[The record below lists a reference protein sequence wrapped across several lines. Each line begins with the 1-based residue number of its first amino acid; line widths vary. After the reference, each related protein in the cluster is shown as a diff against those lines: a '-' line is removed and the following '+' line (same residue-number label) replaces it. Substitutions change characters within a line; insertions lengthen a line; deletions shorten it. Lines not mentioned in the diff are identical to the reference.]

1 MKFRVTVE
9 ELTFDDIETL
19 LADGLTPSE
28 YFKVDTDA
36 SHYNDYRDVK
46 YQGDP
51 DKMTFE
57 GVLASILLD
66 NKPIHILDVGDDD
79 GAKYHELTLEKLK
92 EAFNT
97 CLEKDSETFANIVTE
112 NYDFYDVDILLQFA
126 IFGEIVYG

>member
-9 ELTFDDIETL
+9 ELTFEDLESL
-19 LADGLTPSE
+19 LADGLTQSSN
-28 YFKVDTDA
+28 FKVDCDA

-51 DKMTFE
+51 DNMTFE

-66 NKPIHILDVGDDD
+66 NKPIQILDVGGDDV
-79 GAKYHELTLEKLK
+79 KNYELTLEKLK

-112 NYDFYDVDILLQFA
+112 NYDYYDVDILLQFA
-126 IFGEIVYG
+126 ILGEIVYG